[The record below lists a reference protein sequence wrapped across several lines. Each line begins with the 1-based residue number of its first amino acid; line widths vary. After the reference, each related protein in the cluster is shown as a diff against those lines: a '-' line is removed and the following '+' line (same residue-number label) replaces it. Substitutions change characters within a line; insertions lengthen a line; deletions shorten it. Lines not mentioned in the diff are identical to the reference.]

1 MSKLLTTKLETFKN
15 YVGGNWMDSSSHRT
29 FKSIN
34 PSNTDDIVG
43 IFQASN
49 EEDVKVA
56 IETANTAFSEW
67 ANTAPSKRAAILNK
81 AADIL
86 ESRIDQL
93 ASELTRE
100 EGKPINDSIGEVKR
114 SAQTLRY
121 YAVSGQNIKGDT
133 LVNDDPN

>member
-1 MSKLLTTKLETFKN
+1 MSKLLTTKVETFKN
-15 YVGGNWMDSSSHRT
+15 YVNGKWMESSSNRT

-34 PSNTDDIVG
+34 PANTEDIVG

-49 EEDVKVA
+49 EQDVKVA
-56 IETANTAFSEW
+56 IETANKAFSEW

-100 EGKPINDSIGEVKR
+100 EGKPIND
-114 SAQTLRY
+114 A
-121 YAVSGQNIKGDT
+121 
-133 LVNDDPN
+133 

>member
-15 YVGGNWMDSSSHRT
+15 YVGGNWMDSSSNRT

-56 IETANTAFSEW
+56 IETAICLFGM
-67 ANTAPSKRAAILNK
+67 
-81 AADIL
+81 
-86 ESRIDQL
+86 
-93 ASELTRE
+93 
-100 EGKPINDSIGEVKR
+100 GKYSTI
-114 SAQTLRY
+114 QTCSY
-121 YAVSGQNIKGDT
+121 FKQGS
-133 LVNDDPN
+133 

>member
-15 YVGGNWMDSSSHRT
+15 YVGGNWMDSSSNRT

-56 IETANTAFSEW
+56 IETANTCLFGM
-67 ANTAPSKRAAILNK
+67 
-81 AADIL
+81 
-86 ESRIDQL
+86 
-93 ASELTRE
+93 
-100 EGKPINDSIGEVKR
+100 GKYS
-114 SAQTLRY
+114 T
-121 YAVSGQNIKGDT
+121 IKTCSYFKQGS
-133 LVNDDPN
+133 